1 MGRARRLKTVLAGC
15 ALAALSAP
23 AAAGFWWEFGSSGNA
38 SCASTTGVDCPWG
51 NTRTPTSA
59 SSGAPTATASA
70 WSNTG
75 GENSD
80 SLATTGTL
88 QNAYLAS
95 WGGGL
100 GVINRDAETLGAFG
114 PPAGSSKDIKEGAD
128 PEHSTDGQER
138 VDAVLFSF
146 TTMGS
151 ATLVKLTEVR
161 AGWAGSDSD
170 ITVLAYTGGGAP
182 GPSGSWGALN
192 AGWTFIGNYA
202 DIGTTSRAINA
213 GGVSAAYWLITAG
226 NAAYNASADSSPD
239 YVKILKLKGDEGRKV
254 PEPGSL
260 ALLGLAALGLWRFR
274 RAG

>member
-1 MGRARRLKTVLAGC
+1 V
-15 ALAALSAP
+15 LAALSAP
-23 AAAGFWWEFGSSGNA
+23 AAAGFWWEFGSSGFSNA
-38 SCASTTGVDCPWG
+38 PCAGTNGVACPWG
-51 NTRTPTSA
+51 NTRGTSSA
-59 SSGAPTATASA
+59 SSGAPSATASA

-75 GENSD
+75 GSNPNT
-80 SLATTGTL
+80 LHTTGTIES
-88 QNAYLAS
+88 AYLAS

-100 GVINRDAETLGAFG
+100 GVINRDAATLAPILPSGG
-114 PPAGSSKDIKEGAD
+114 GTTDDVEGKD
-128 PEHSTDGQER
+128 PEHAVDSHQR

-146 TTMGS
+146 GS
-151 ATLVKLTEVR
+151 SVKLTEVR

-192 AGWTFIGNYA
+192 AGWTFIGNYL
-202 DIGTTSRAINA
+202 DIGTSTRAINA

-226 NAAYNASADSSPD
+226 NSAYNASADSSAD
-239 YVKILKLKGDEGRKV
+239 YVKLLKLAGDEGRKV